1 MLLLIQFHLWYYYNF
16 PPISCSSQSEG
27 AKCKHHGWIRGGGDL
42 VWRWLGGRRSEQ
54 EPGGAGGQ
62 QPLGMEDCCRWA
74 LLELA
79 KRVCLENVLFLVC
92 ASSGPCLVAFP
103 NTSHGWL
110 EVSDSVLPGSWW
122 WGQPRCF
129 QQCLSCGALF
139 LLPDLPS
146 AGRALM
152 SPCLLCSQDSV
163 GMVAAK
169 ASPAHQRL
177 CSSNRKWYTMCQH
190 FHNVFLKKKK
200 KKDMRTYYCC
210 LPVLNNLCKFDFS
223 RRLC

>member
-42 VWRWLGGRRSEQ
+42 VWRWLGGRRAEQ
-54 EPGGAGGQ
+54 DPGGAGGQ
-62 QPLGMEDCCRWA
+62 QPLGVEDCCRWA
-74 LLELA
+74 PLELA
-79 KRVCLENVLFLVC
+79 KRVCLENVLFLGC
-92 ASSGPCLVAFP
+92 ASSGPCPVRSQTQVMDDLRCQ
-103 NTSHGWL
+103 TLSCRG
-110 EVSDSVLPGSWW
+110 GWW

-152 SPCLLCSQDSV
+152 SPCLPCSQDGV

-177 CSSNRKWYTMCQH
+177 CSSNRKWYAMCQH
-190 FHNVFLKKKK
+190 FHNVFLKQTKKK
-200 KKDMRTYYCC
+200 KRHAH
-210 LPVLNNLCKFDFS
+210 LLLLS
-223 RRLC
+223 SSSE

>member
-1 MLLLIQFHLWYYYNF
+1 MLPLWHRRVSRYIDSIILNGLIKCILNNTKLEKKRRHQLYLFCSWKMLLLIQFHLWYYYNF

-110 EVSDSVLPGSWW
+110 
-122 WGQPRCF
+122 
-129 QQCLSCGALF
+129 
-139 LLPDLPS
+139 
-146 AGRALM
+146 
-152 SPCLLCSQDSV
+152 
-163 GMVAAK
+163 
-169 ASPAHQRL
+169 
-177 CSSNRKWYTMCQH
+177 
-190 FHNVFLKKKK
+190 
-200 KKDMRTYYCC
+200 
-210 LPVLNNLCKFDFS
+210 
-223 RRLC
+223 